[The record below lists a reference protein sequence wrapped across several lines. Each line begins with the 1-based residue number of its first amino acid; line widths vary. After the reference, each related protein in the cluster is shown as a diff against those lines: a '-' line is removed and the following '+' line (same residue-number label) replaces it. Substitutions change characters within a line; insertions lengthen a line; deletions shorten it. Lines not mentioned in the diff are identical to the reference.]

1 MDLSKNITQ
10 ESLDEIKRLVRLA
23 NNNIIMSS
31 TNKEGVIT
39 SVSHAFCN
47 LCGYTKEELIGQS
60 HTLIKDSTVPSFI
73 FEDMWETIQSGQS
86 WRGEIKNR
94 KKNGTAFWVYTTIE
108 PSFDAKQNIVGFNAV
123 YEDITSKKELVEL
136 QALMIEQ
143 AKSAVMGEMISLIA
157 HQWKQPLQTLS
168 ILIQKISI
176 TKMLEGE
183 LSDEFIEKLST
194 DASLQLEYMSRTID
208 DFRDFLKPDK
218 SKHTISATE
227 LVQKVE
233 DFLIYMFKVD
243 NIVFKKEIV
252 QDVKLK
258 LYINDVVQ
266 VLINIIKNARDA
278 MLEKG
283 TINREI
289 SLRLDLTNT
298 HFVIEIQ
305 DNAGGIP
312 ENIIEQIF
320 ARYFSTKSS
329 QNGTGLGLY
338 MSKKI
343 IEEHCL
349 GKISVRNRDNGAL
362 FTIELPLN

>member
-1 MDLSKNITQ
+1 MDLTQNITK
-10 ESLDEIKRLVRLA
+10 ESLEEIKRLLRLA
-23 NNNIIMSS
+23 NKNIIMS
-31 TNKEGVIT
+31 TTDKEGIIT
-39 SVSHAFCN
+39 TVSQAFCDI
-47 LCGYTKEELIGQS
+47 CGYTKEELIGNS
-60 HTLIKDSTVPSFI
+60 HALLKDPTMPSFV
-73 FEDMWETIQSGQS
+73 FEDMWETIQSGQT
-86 WRGEIKNR
+86 WRGEVKNR
-94 KKNGTAFWVYTTIE
+94 KKNGSAYWVYTTIE
-108 PSFDAKQNIVGFNAV
+108 PCFDSSQNLEGFNAV
-123 YEDITSKKELVEL
+123 YEDITSKKELLEL
-136 QALMIEQ
+136 QTIAIEQ

-168 ILIQKISI
+168 ILVQKISI

-183 LSDEFIEKLST
+183 LSDEFIEKLSN

-233 DFLIYMFKVD
+233 DFLSYMFKVD
-243 NIVFKKEIV
+243 NIAFKKEIL

-258 LYINDVVQ
+258 LYVNDVIQ

-289 SLRLDLTNT
+289 SLHVDCTHT

-312 ENIIEQIF
+312 EEIIDQIF
-320 ARYFSTKSS
+320 ARYFSTKNS

-349 GKISVRNRDNGAL
+349 GKISVKNRDNGAL

>member
-1 MDLSKNITQ
+1 MDLSKNITK

-23 NNNIIMSS
+23 NNNIVMSS
-31 TNKEGVIT
+31 TNKEGEI
-39 SVSHAFCN
+39 SFVSQAFCN
-47 LCGYTKEELIGQS
+47 LCGYSKEELIGKS
-60 HTLIKDSTVPSFI
+60 HALIKDSTVPSFI

-94 KKNGTAFWVYTTIE
+94 KKNGSTFWVYTTIE

-123 YEDITSKKELVEL
+123 YEDITSKKALLEL
-136 QALMIEQ
+136 QEIMTEQ

-183 LSDEFIEKLST
+183 LTDEFIEKLSL
-194 DASLQLEYMSRTID
+194 DASLQLEYMSKTID

-218 SKHTISATE
+218 TKHTISATE
-227 LVQKVE
+227 LIQKVE
-233 DFLIYMFKVD
+233 DFLAYMFKVD

-258 LYINDVVQ
+258 LYVNDVVQ

-278 MLEKG
+278 MLENG
-283 TINREI
+283 VINREI
-289 SLRLDLTNT
+289 TVCLNCNDT
-298 HFVIEIQ
+298 HLIVEIQ

-312 ENIIEQIF
+312 EAIIAQIF
-320 ARYFSTKSS
+320 ERYFSTKTSH
-329 QNGTGLGLY
+329 NGTGLGLY
-338 MSKKI
+338 MSKTI

-349 GKISVRNRDNGAL
+349 GKIGVKNINNGAL